1 MISTRLQ
8 NCCRCRMK
16 IHSLFQVLITVG
28 GDWMNYRKLL
38 DSIMRKLRFVFLACL
53 ALCMYKNM
61 ASICTVL
68 VENLYLELSFVTST
82 FLT

>member
-1 MISTRLQ
+1 
-8 NCCRCRMK
+8 
-16 IHSLFQVLITVG
+16 
-28 GDWMNYRKLL
+28 MNYRKLL